1 MPPRRVAKIAVV
13 YYSTY
18 GHVLSLTE
26 TIAAAAR
33 ETGAEVDIYRFPE
46 ILSDDVRAKLHAAPH
61 ANYPEITPDDLLKY
75 DGFLFGGATR
85 YGRMPA
91 AVSSFFDMTGG
102 LWAQGKLVGKMAG
115 IYTSSASQHGGQ
127 ETTALTT
134 LPFFAHHGII
144 YVPIGFASSELTDLS
159 EIVGGSAWG
168 AAAIA
173 GGDGSRAVSDKEAAV
188 AKYQGSSF
196 AKTVAQFVAG
206 KAAKKET
213 SQMTDAAFACRG
225 NRLEA
230 KAAGASTTEEG
241 APVLAKAI
249 PASAAEPTT
258 TADADAA
265 GYEVSDKAPAP
276 VAKEEATPAPSAA
289 AATPAESTPAPKEEA
304 ETAAPAPT
312 PAPAPKKKSGGLFFC
327 CGKKEHY
334 DS

>member
-1 MPPRRVAKIAVV
+1 MPSRCSPAARSIAHALALD
-13 YYSTY
+13 SAPH

-75 DGFLFGGATR
+75 DGFLFGA
-85 YGRMPA
+85 
-91 AVSSFFDMTGG
+91 GG

-173 GGDGSRAVSDKEAAV
+173 GGDGSRAVSDKEAAI

-206 KAAKKET
+206 KAA
-213 SQMTDAAFACRG
+213 
-225 NRLEA
+225 
-230 KAAGASTTEEG
+230 
-241 APVLAKAI
+241 
-249 PASAAEPTT
+249 
-258 TADADAA
+258 
-265 GYEVSDKAPAP
+265 
-276 VAKEEATPAPSAA
+276 
-289 AATPAESTPAPKEEA
+289 
-304 ETAAPAPT
+304 
-312 PAPAPKKKSGGLFFC
+312 
-327 CGKKEHY
+327 
-334 DS
+334 